1 MMAPGIKDR
10 AREELRRY
18 ALVAAYLYV
27 CFFVLML
34 HESILV
40 GKAGA
45 GLLPHGLAAVK
56 ALVLGKFILIGE
68 AVGAGTRLKVSTLA
82 QQIAVRSL
90 VLLGVL
96 VVLTIVEEL
105 IVGKAHGKPFTATLA
120 EYEQRSVLATL
131 SGCLVML
138 LVMVPLVA
146 ASEVSRA
153 LGPGV
158 LNRLLFNRAEWQKE
172 QEGHDS

>member
-1 MMAPGIKDR
+1 MEPGIKER

-18 ALVAAYLYV
+18 ALIAAYLYI

-40 GKAGA
+40 GKTGV

-68 AVGAGTRLKVSTLA
+68 AVGAGTRLKVATLA
-82 QQIAVRSL
+82 QRIALRSL
-90 VLLGVL
+90 LLL
-96 VVLTIVEEL
+96 VVLVALSIVEEL
-105 IVGKAHGKPFTATLA
+105 IVGKVHGKPFTATLA
-120 EYEQRSVLATL
+120 EYEQRSMLALL

-138 LVMVPLVA
+138 LIMVPLVT

-158 LNRLLFNRAEWQKE
+158 LNRLLFNRAE
-172 QEGHDS
+172 

>member
-1 MMAPGIKDR
+1 MASSIKDR

-18 ALVAAYLYV
+18 AVVAAYFYI

-34 HESILV
+34 HESILLE
-40 GKAGA
+40 KTGA

-68 AVGAGTRLKVSTLA
+68 AVGAGTRFKVSTLA
-82 QQIAVRSL
+82 QRIAVRSL
-90 VLLGVL
+90 LLLVVL
-96 VVLTIVEEL
+96 VALTIVEEL

-138 LVMVPLVA
+138 LIMVPLVA

-158 LNRLLFNRAEWQKE
+158 LNRLLFNRAA
-172 QEGHDS
+172 

>member
-1 MMAPGIKDR
+1 MMAPSIKDR

-18 ALVAAYLYV
+18 AIVAAYLYI

-34 HESILV
+34 HQSILL

-68 AVGAGTRLKVSTLA
+68 AVGAGTRLNVSTLA
-82 QQIAVRSL
+82 QRIAVRSL
-90 VLLGVL
+90 LLLVVL

-105 IVGKAHGKPFTATLA
+105 IVGRVHGKPFTTTLA
-120 EYEQRSVLATL
+120 EYEQRSVLSIL

-138 LVMVPLVA
+138 LIMVPLVT

-153 LGPGV
+153 LGPRV
-158 LNRLLFNRAEWQKE
+158 LDRLLFNRTE
-172 QEGHDS
+172 

>member
-1 MMAPGIKDR
+1 MAPSIKDR

-18 ALVAAYLYV
+18 AIVAAYLYI

-34 HESILV
+34 HQSILL

-68 AVGAGTRLKVSTLA
+68 AVGAGTRLNVSTLA
-82 QQIAVRSL
+82 QRIAVRSL
-90 VLLGVL
+90 LLLVVL

-105 IVGKAHGKPFTATLA
+105 IVGRVHGKPFTTTLA
-120 EYEQRSVLATL
+120 EYEQRSVLSIL

-138 LVMVPLVA
+138 LIMVPLVT

-153 LGPGV
+153 LGPRV
-158 LNRLLFNRAEWQKE
+158 LDRLLFNRAEQQKE
-172 QEGHDS
+172 QESHDS

>member
-1 MMAPGIKDR
+1 MMAPSIKDR

-18 ALVAAYLYV
+18 AIVAGYLYI

-34 HESILV
+34 HQSILL

-68 AVGAGTRLKVSTLA
+68 AVGAGTRLKVATLA
-82 QQIAVRSL
+82 QRIAVRSL
-90 VLLGVL
+90 LLLVVL

-105 IVGKAHGKPFTATLA
+105 IVGRVHGKPFTATLA
-120 EYEQRSVLATL
+120 EYEQRSVLSIL

-138 LVMVPLVA
+138 LIMVPLVT
-146 ASEVSRA
+146 ASEVSTA
-153 LGPGV
+153 LGPRV
-158 LNRLLFNRAEWQKE
+158 LDRLLFNRAERQKE

>member
-1 MMAPGIKDR
+1 MMAPSIKDR

-18 ALVAAYLYV
+18 AIVAAYLYI

-34 HESILV
+34 HQSILL

-68 AVGAGTRLKVSTLA
+68 AVGAGTRLNVSTLA
-82 QQIAVRSL
+82 QRIAVRSL
-90 VLLGVL
+90 LLLVVL

-105 IVGKAHGKPFTATLA
+105 IVGRVHGKPFTTTLA
-120 EYEQRSVLATL
+120 EYEQRSVLSIL

-138 LVMVPLVA
+138 LIMVPLVT

-153 LGPGV
+153 LGPRV
-158 LNRLLFNRAEWQKE
+158 LDRLLFNRAEQQKE
-172 QEGHDS
+172 QESHDS